1 MTMSQQK
8 GNQAEKSITAISAI
22 VALST
27 LLAGCGQGSK
37 SDSSLSDSTAL
48 VLCKKEA
55 KIKAPYGFK
64 SSLSDTD
71 ISRSGGTVS
80 IVFNNAEVGTALGTT
95 RTQTIRCDVTGTDS
109 DPVLDGFGAID

>member
-8 GNQAEKSITAISAI
+8 GNQVEKSITAISAI

-48 VLCKKEA
+48 VLCKSEA
-55 KIKAPYGFK
+55 K
-64 SSLSDTD
+64 SRHRTD
-71 ISRSGGTVS
+71 SNRHFQIPISRGQ
-80 IVFNNAEVGTALGTT
+80 AAL
-95 RTQTIRCDVTGTDS
+95 S
-109 DPVLDGFGAID
+109 A

>member
-8 GNQAEKSITAISAI
+8 GNQVEKSITAISAI

-48 VLCKKEA
+48 VLCKKYFILFN
-55 KIKAPYGFK
+55 KKPYLYNNIKYTKLFY
-64 SSLSDTD
+64 
-71 ISRSGGTVS
+71 
-80 IVFNNAEVGTALGTT
+80 
-95 RTQTIRCDVTGTDS
+95 
-109 DPVLDGFGAID
+109 